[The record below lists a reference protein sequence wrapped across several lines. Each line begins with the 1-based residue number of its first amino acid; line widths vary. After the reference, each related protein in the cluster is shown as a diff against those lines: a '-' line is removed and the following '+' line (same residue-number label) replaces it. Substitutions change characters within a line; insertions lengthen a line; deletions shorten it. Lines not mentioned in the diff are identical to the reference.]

1 MAKTFKDYLECDL
14 TAAELAERSKQAADT
29 QLKLRETET
38 EKKRIDQ
45 KLGSEIKLLQQE
57 VDRLATIVSKGK
69 ERRDVECT
77 SEIDWNSF
85 RIRYIRLDTGEV
97 YRERDLTEDERQ
109 SNLFNE
115 PPPHQRDPEPFQKE
129 PGREVAKPEES
140 TDKADEFTAEQCEEC
155 KRIDGAHTAECSKGG
170 AIEFS
175 TYLAFVKAHDL
186 KPFNTNARKLQ
197 LSKERDAE
205 VKAWM
210 EQEKSV
216 PPDASEVNAGSED
229 ANAAAS

>member
-14 TAAELAERSKQAADT
+14 TAAELAERSKAAADT

-77 SEIDWNSF
+77 SEIDWDSF

-97 YRERDLTEDERQ
+97 YRERELTEDERQ
-109 SNLFNE
+109 SNFFDE
-115 PPPHQRDPEPFQKE
+115 PPRHQRDPEPFVE
-129 PGREVAKPEES
+129 EAKRDLAELKDLAEKV
-140 TDKADEFTAEQCEEC
+140 DDDFTADQCEEC

-170 AIEFS
+170 ALGFPA
-175 TYLAFVKAHDL
+175 YLAFAKAQGL
-186 KPFNTNARKLQ
+186 KPVNTAARKLQ

-205 VKAWM
+205 IRTWLEHQA
-210 EQEKSV
+210 
-216 PPDASEVNAGSED
+216 AAGDMTEATAD
-229 ANAAAS
+229 PEEADAAAS